1 MSNIKL
7 EIKNSE
13 TQVSFQVDG
22 AQEGHITQVI
32 GGMFLELAKGK
43 YGIVHMDEPKAVQP
57 VTPAPVVPVQPVQ
70 PVAPVQSSVPDK
82 TAVSNAPA
90 VNTRQH
96 QPNNTTLAVE
106 PENMDEALK
115 VAVPDNSAIP
125 SHFKTGYKVKD
136 DGTKLFKT
144 RYRCPKCKNAGNHYV
159 PEGTT
164 SVDCHGCQTTMQV
177 KKATPGTQGIQP
189 DKFMNWYVA
198 GDQLPVSEFV
208 YGQAKKVN

>member
-13 TQVSFQVDG
+13 TQVSFQVDE

-43 YGIVHMDEPKAVQP
+43 YGIVHMNEPKE
-57 VTPAPVVPVQPVQ
+57 VQ
-70 PVAPVQSSVPDK
+70 PVAPVQSSAPDK

-115 VAVPDNSAIP
+115 VAFTDNSAIP